1 VAENNQADPADQP
14 RSEGS
19 EGVPVGA
26 QALDGAST
34 GELADPD
41 IAYVREQIGSLGS
54 GALGGA
60 SGAGLGGSFDMR
72 PDEAAEVVAE
82 AKRILKAH
90 GQGPAHVGY
99 PAHEK

>member
-1 VAENNQADPADQP
+1 MAESDQAEQSEQP
-14 RSEGS
+14 SSEGAPRAA
-19 EGVPVGA
+19 E
-26 QALDGAST
+26 ALDGLST

-72 PDEAAEVVAE
+72 ADEAAEVVAE